1 MDTVYLE
8 PLHILVVEDNYGDYF
23 LLKEEIASLDIP
35 VDGLVNATSLANAID
50 YLHTNKPDII
60 LLDLFLPDSNGI
72 ETYRKLKD
80 HLNSSAVIVLS
91 GLSDKKSA
99 LEAIK
104 SGAQDYLTKGEFDRN
119 LLEKSIMYA
128 IERMKNLER
137 LQMAN
142 HRFNLVSKA
151 THDLIWDWDF
161 KTGLI
166 QYDEQ
171 NAREVFG
178 SLGKRLM
185 DINEWLTL
193 LHPDDVIR
201 IYALLAEVKTSSSD
215 VFDVQYRL
223 KGCNGEYKFIYDRGY
238 VLRDEKGKIIRL
250 IGAAQDITENIRME
264 KEIAETRRR
273 EAQAVEAAIIRG
285 QEEERKRLGLEIHD
299 NITQILATARLY
311 LDNMTN
317 PNLSELLD
325 RSRDMIALATGELR
339 KLSHQLLPPS
349 PEFGL
354 KQAMEDLTHRL
365 SNNGMIEFE
374 IACDDFPESLLT
386 EDQQLTIYRILQEQ
400 VNNIIKHAQATRVMI
415 SLLMS
420 EGGEQIQLLVSDNG
434 KGFDLSEKRKGVGL
448 RNIISRTETYGGYI
462 NIHTAPGCGCELKVV
477 FPTRSSSPSY
487 KPVEPATVMAERI

>member
-1 MDTVYLE
+1 MDTVYTD

-72 ETYRKLKD
+72 ETYRKLKA

-142 HRFNLVSKA
+142 HRFNLVSRA
-151 THDLIWDWDF
+151 THDLIWDWDLR
-161 KTGLI
+161 TGMI

-178 SLGKRLM
+178 SFGKKLM

-193 LHPDDVIR
+193 VHPDDVIR
-201 IYALLAEVKTSSSD
+201 IYALLAHIKMSPGD

-223 KGCNGEYKFIYDRGY
+223 KGCDGEYKFIYDRGH
-238 VLRDEKGKIIRL
+238 VLRDVNGKVIRL

-273 EAQAVEAAIIRG
+273 ETQAVEAAIIRG
-285 QEEERKRLGLEIHD
+285 QEEERKRIGLEIHD

-311 LDNMTN
+311 LDNVTN
-317 PNLSELLD
+317 SNQSELLD
-325 RSRDMIALATGELR
+325 RSRNMISLASGELR
-339 KLSHQLLPPS
+339 KLSHQLLPPT

-354 KQAMEDLTHRL
+354 KQAMEDLTNRL
-365 SNNGMIEFE
+365 SNNGVIEFE
-374 IACDDFPESLLT
+374 IKCDDFQEDLLT

-400 VNNIIKHAQATRVMI
+400 VNNTIKHAQATKAMI
-415 SLLMS
+415 SLLMP
-420 EGGEQIQLLVSDNG
+420 EDGEQIQLLVKDNG
-434 KGFDLSEKRKGVGL
+434 KGFDLSEKKKGVGL
-448 RNIISRTETYGGYI
+448 RNIISRTRTYGGFV
-462 NIHTAPGCGCELKVV
+462 NVQTQPGSGCELKVV
-477 FPTRSSSPSY
+477 FPTSKSSPSF
-487 KPVEPATVMAERI
+487 KHTESATVVMERV